1 MSDDEDEEMDAR
13 ETTRAH
19 SSRIMSERLAPDTT
33 RKYERLYGHFA
44 RYMSENY
51 PDRVVDG
58 EVKLDVVAEDE
69 YKSFFGHVSVK
80 RKNGP
85 FSDPV
90 ELLENGVQPLNGLEH
105 MQGYKSAIVDAHK
118 KKKLSL
124 SDVNAAMFDQFMQG
138 YERRV
143 ATMKQV
149 EHSWPPPPSSLSLSL
164 SLDICDPE
172 VEPRS
177 CVPCR

>member
-149 EHSWPPPPSSLSLSL
+149 EHSWPPPSPPLL